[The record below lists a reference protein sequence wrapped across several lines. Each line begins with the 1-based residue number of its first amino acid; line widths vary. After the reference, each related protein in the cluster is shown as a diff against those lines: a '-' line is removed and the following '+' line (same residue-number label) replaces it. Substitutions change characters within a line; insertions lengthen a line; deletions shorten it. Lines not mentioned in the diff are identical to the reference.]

1 MKIPGTLYIISAPS
15 GGGKTSLVNALLE
28 SVSNL
33 EASISYTT
41 RAARPGEKEGVDY
54 HFIDERQFKQL
65 IQEEKFLEYATVFG
79 HYYGTSLEWVIKKIE
94 AGTDIILEIDWQGAQ
109 QIREKMPESIGIFI
123 IPPSWEILE
132 SRLRLRAQD
141 EETVIKKRMADAKAE
156 LSHFDEYDYLI
167 LNENFSNALADLNA
181 ILRVRRLRSSVQK
194 RELAS
199 LLETLLSQSFS
210 NREPL

>member
-33 EASISYTT
+33 EVSISYTT
-41 RAARPGEKEGVDY
+41 RAPRPGEKEGVDY
-54 HFIDERQFKQL
+54 HFVDETQFKQL
-65 IQEEKFLEYATVFG
+65 IQEKAFLEHAIVFG
-79 HYYGTSLEWVIKKIE
+79 HYYGTSIDWVSKKIE
-94 AGTDIILEIDWQGAQ
+94 AGIDIILEIDWQGAR

-132 SRLRLRAQD
+132 KRLRLRAQD
-141 EETVIKKRMADAKAE
+141 EENVINKRMADAKAE
-156 LSHFDEYDYLI
+156 LAHFDEYDYLI

-181 ILRVRRLRSSVQK
+181 ILRVRRLRSGVQK
-194 RELAS
+194 KELTT
-199 LLETLLSQSFS
+199 LLETLL
-210 NREPL
+210 NKA

>member
-33 EASISYTT
+33 EVSISYTT
-41 RAARPGEKEGVDY
+41 RAPRPGEKEGVDY
-54 HFIDERQFKQL
+54 HFVNETQFKQL
-65 IQEEKFLEYATVFG
+65 IQEKAFLEHAIVFG
-79 HYYGTSLEWVIKKIE
+79 HYYGTSVAWVNKKIE
-94 AGTDIILEIDWQGAQ
+94 AGIDIILEIDWQGAQ

-132 SRLRLRAQD
+132 KRLRLRAQD
-141 EETVIKKRMADAKAE
+141 EETVINKRMADAKAE
-156 LSHFDEYDYLI
+156 LAHFDEYDYLI

-181 ILRVRRLRSSVQK
+181 ILRVRRLRSVVQK
-194 RELAS
+194 RELA
-199 LLETLLSQSFS
+199 TLLKTLL
-210 NREPL
+210 NKAPR

>member
-33 EASISYTT
+33 EVSVSYTT
-41 RAARPGEKEGVDY
+41 RATRPGEKEGIDY
-54 HFIDERQFKQL
+54 HFIDEIHFKRL
-65 IQEEKFLEYATVFG
+65 IKEKKFLEHAIVFG
-79 HYYGTSLEWVIKKIE
+79 YYYGTSLNWVTKKIE
-94 AGTDIILEIDWQGAQ
+94 AGIDIILEIDWQGAQ

-123 IPPSWEILE
+123 IPPSWEVLE
-132 SRLRLRAQD
+132 KRLTLRAQD

-156 LSHFDEYDYLI
+156 LTHFDEYDYLI

-181 ILRVRRLRSSVQK
+181 ILRVRRLRSGIQK
-194 RELAS
+194 RELAP
-199 LLETLLSQSFS
+199 LLETLLKKPFYK
-210 NREPL
+210 EK

>member
-28 SVSNL
+28 SVTNL

-41 RAARPGEKEGVDY
+41 RAPRPGEKEGVDY
-54 HFIDERQFKQL
+54 HFIDEARFKQL
-65 IQEEKFLEYATVFG
+65 IQEKKFLEHAIVFG
-79 HYYGTSLEWVIKKIE
+79 YYYGTSLDWVKKKIDT
-94 AGTDIILEIDWQGAQ
+94 GVDIILEIDWQGAQ

-132 SRLRLRAQD
+132 KRLCFRAQD
-141 EETVIKKRMADAKAE
+141 EEMVIKKRMANAKAE
-156 LSHFDEYDYLI
+156 LTHFAEYDYLI

-181 ILRVRRLRSSVQK
+181 ILRVRRLRCTVQK
-194 RELAS
+194 RELFQRLES
-199 LLETLLSQSFS
+199 LLTQPF
-210 NREPL
+210 

>member
-33 EASISYTT
+33 EVSISYTT
-41 RAARPGEKEGVDY
+41 RAPRPGEKEGVDY
-54 HFIDERQFKQL
+54 HFVNETQFKQL
-65 IQEEKFLEYATVFG
+65 IQEKAFLEHATVFG
-79 HYYGTSLEWVIKKIE
+79 HYYGTSVAWVSKKIA
-94 AGTDIILEIDWQGAQ
+94 AGIDIILEIDWQGAQ

-132 SRLRLRAQD
+132 KRLRLRAQD

-156 LSHFDEYDYLI
+156 LAHFDEYDYLI

-181 ILRVRRLRSSVQK
+181 ILRVRRLRSGVQK
-194 RELAS
+194 RELAP
-199 LLETLLSQSFS
+199 LLETLL
-210 NREPL
+210 NNAPH